1 MQVSKNGCFIPRKVC
16 KVTISTQ
23 QIHTVLRTYNK
34 QLKLSG
40 FNNRRSTTPP
50 QSKRDKVT
58 ISNEGKKQHISDQTT
73 NPLVKKLTDTG
84 MVSNP
89 MNVAREKG

>member
-1 MQVSKNGCFIPRKVC
+1 MS
-16 KVTISTQ
+16 ISTQ

-40 FNNRRSTTPP
+40 FKARKNDTPP

-58 ISNEGKKQHISDQTT
+58 ISNEGKQQQIHKHEARQI
-73 NPLVKKLTDTG
+73 VEKLT
-84 MVSNP
+84 SNHKFSTLQS
-89 MNVAREKG
+89 AGKKEG

>member
-1 MQVSKNGCFIPRKVC
+1 VS
-16 KVTISTQ
+16 ISTQ

-40 FNNRRSTTPP
+40 FRARKNDTPP

-58 ISNEGKKQHISDQTT
+58 ISNEGKQQQIHKQEALQIG
-73 NPLVKKLTDTG
+73 KKLTGNHKMSTLQSAGKKED
-84 MVSNP
+84 
-89 MNVAREKG
+89 

>member
-1 MQVSKNGCFIPRKVC
+1 MRCPIPRKVC

-40 FNNRRSTTPP
+40 FNHRKGITPP

-58 ISNEGKKQHISDQTT
+58 ISNEGMKQHVFKQAPNS
-73 NPLVKKLTDTG
+73 LVEMLRDTG
-84 MVSNP
+84 MISKVP
-89 MNVAREKG
+89 QEGKQKG

>member
-1 MQVSKNGCFIPRKVC
+1 MS
-16 KVTISTQ
+16 ISTQ

-40 FNNRRSTTPP
+40 FKARKNVTPP

-58 ISNEGKKQHISDQTT
+58 ISNEGKQQQIHKQEALQI
-73 NPLVKKLTDTG
+73 KEKLTGNYKISTLQAEG
-84 MVSNP
+84 KK
-89 MNVAREKG
+89 EG

>member
-1 MQVSKNGCFIPRKVC
+1 MGCFIPRKVC

-40 FNNRRSTTPP
+40 FNNRRSITPP
-50 QSKRDKVT
+50 QSRSDKVT
-58 ISNEGKKQHISDQTT
+58 ISNEGKKQHIHEQAA
-73 NPLVKKLTDTG
+73 NPSVEKLRETG
-84 MVSNP
+84 RLFKAP
-89 MNVAREKG
+89 DEGKQKD

>member
-1 MQVSKNGCFIPRKVC
+1 MLYIIPRKVC

-40 FNNRRSTTPP
+40 FNNRRSATPP
-50 QSKRDKVT
+50 QSKGDKVT
-58 ISNEGKKQHISDQTT
+58 ISKEGKKQHIYEQTT
-73 NPLVKKLTDTG
+73 TPLLQQLKNTD
-84 MVSNP
+84 MVSKTP
-89 MNVAREKG
+89 HEAKQKG

>member
-1 MQVSKNGCFIPRKVC
+1 MS
-16 KVTISTQ
+16 ISTQ

-40 FNNRRSTTPP
+40 FRARKNDTPP

-58 ISNEGKKQHISDQTT
+58 ISNEGKQQQVHKQEALRLGD
-73 NPLVKKLTDTG
+73 KLTGTYKMSTLQSAG
-84 MVSNP
+84 KK
-89 MNVAREKG
+89 EG

>member
-1 MQVSKNGCFIPRKVC
+1 MS
-16 KVTISTQ
+16 ISTQ

-40 FNNRRSTTPP
+40 FNARRNNTPP

-58 ISNEGKKQHISDQTT
+58 ISNEGKQQQVYKQEADQA
-73 NPLVKKLTDTG
+73 VRKLT
-84 MVSNP
+84 SNP
-89 MNVAREKG
+89 TALVVQTEEKKVK

>member
-1 MQVSKNGCFIPRKVC
+1 MGCFIPRKVC

-40 FNNRRSTTPP
+40 FNNRRNTTPP

-58 ISNEGKKQHISDQTT
+58 ISNEGKKQHVYKQATT
-73 NPLVKKLTDTG
+73 PLVEKLTSTG
-84 MVSNP
+84 MVSKAPN
-89 MNVAREKG
+89 EGKQKG